1 MAGGAAHELNNPLAV
16 ISGRAQLLS
25 QAETDPDKKRM
36 LKQIQDNAS
45 EITRIVED
53 LLAFAQ
59 PPQPKRTRT
68 QVRQMLDEAVQLAAM
83 KAKVDEL
90 DVAMDI
96 APSASEVYVDSAQI
110 ASAVANVL
118 CNSVESYPDKK
129 GPIKISVQEDITDDF
144 IKLEITDSGS
154 GMDDETLRKG
164 YPAVLQQPSRRPRP
178 RHGPRPY
185 PATSR
190 TQRRNPPNRKP
201 TLRRHHR
208 HNPITLQT
216 ILMVLFLILSSVFCL
231 LIVFFGYTICDI
243 RRTNTSRLQRNI
255 SKPMLTT
262 MSRQIRMFFSLKPAI
277 LGKGGT
283 YGRESN
289 VNVL

>member
-45 EITRIVED
+45 DITRIVED

-68 QVRQMLDEAVQLAAM
+68 QVRQMLDEAVQLAAL

-96 APSASEVYVDSAQI
+96 APSASEAYVDSAQI
-110 ASAVANVL
+110 ASAAANVL

-144 IKLEITDSGS
+144 IKLEITDTGS
-154 GMDDETLRKG
+154 GMDDQTLRKATQPFFSNR
-164 YPAVLQQPSRRPRP
+164 PAGRGRGMGLAHTQRLVELNGGILQITSQPSA
-178 RHGPRPY
+178 G
-185 PATSR
+185 T
-190 TQRRNPPNRKP
+190 TV
-201 TLRRHHR
+201 
-208 HNPITLQT
+208 T
-216 ILMVLFLILSSVFCL
+216 ILLP
-231 LIVFFGYTICDI
+231 
-243 RRTNTSRLQRNI
+243 
-255 SKPMLTT
+255 SK
-262 MSRQIRMFFSLKPAI
+262 
-277 LGKGGT
+277 
-283 YGRESN
+283 
-289 VNVL
+289 